1 MPRAAASPAAR
12 LQSVDAL
19 RGAIMIIMAIDH
31 IRDFIH
37 RGAMSFSP
45 TDLTVTTAPIFF
57 TRWITHF
64 CAPVFMLSA
73 GIGAYLWMQRGGHSK
88 AELSRFLVTRG
99 VWLILLET
107 TILRWVMFSEIHFRN
122 GVVILL
128 ILWALG
134 VSMIALA
141 ALAHL
146 PMRVLAVLSVIVI
159 AMHNLL
165 DPVRPEIFGRAAWLW
180 DILHQQALFRFLG
193 VNFVT
198 GYPVLPWIFVMAGGY
213 CLGEVFL
220 WEADR
225 RRRFLLRLGLLLSV
239 AFLVLRAVNVYG
251 DPSPRT
257 HQASALLSVLSFL
270 NTTKY
275 PPSLEFLLMT
285 LGPALILLSWLDGL
299 RFSSSNPLIVFGR
312 VPFFYYVGH
321 LVVIH
326 AGAILLNFLR
336 YGNKPFLWL
345 AAPSMGGPRELFPP
359 DYGFDLW
366 VVYAFWIATV
376 AILYP
381 ACLWFSRLKQRRH
394 DWWLSYL

>member
-1 MPRAAASPAAR
+1 
-12 LQSVDAL
+12 
-19 RGAIMIIMAIDH
+19 MIIMAIDH

-37 RGAMSFSP
+37 RGAMSSSP
-45 TDLTVTTAPIFF
+45 TDLGTTTAAVFF

-64 CAPVFMLSA
+64 CAPVFMVTA
-73 GIGAYLWMQRGGHSK
+73 GIGAYLWMQRGGHTK

-99 VWLILLET
+99 LWLIVLET
-107 TILRWVMFSEIHFRN
+107 TLLRWVMFSEFHFRS

-141 ALAHL
+141 ALGHL
-146 PMRVLAVLSVIVI
+146 PLRVLAILSVVVI
-159 AMHNLL
+159 AAHNSL
-165 DPVRPEIFGRAAWLW
+165 DSVRADSFGRMAWLW
-180 DILHQQALFRFLG
+180 DILHQQALFSFLG

-198 GYPVLPWIFVMAGGY
+198 GYPELPWIFVMAAGF
-213 CLGEVFL
+213 CLGQVFL
-220 WEADR
+220 WEAAR
-225 RRRFLLRLGLLLSV
+225 RRRFLLFAGVLLTTGFV
-239 AFLVLRAVNVYG
+239 ILRAVNVYG

-257 HQASALLSVLSFL
+257 HQATGLFSMLSFL

-285 LGPALILLSWLDGL
+285 LGPALIALAWLDGK
-299 RFSSSNPLIVFGR
+299 RFGVKNPLIVFGR
-312 VPFFYYVGH
+312 VPFFYYVAH

-326 AGAILLNFLR
+326 AGAILLNFVR
-336 YGNKPFLWL
+336 YGNKPFLWM
-345 AAPSMGGPRELFPP
+345 AAPSMGGRPELFPP
-359 DYGFDLW
+359 DYGFSLW
-366 VVYAFWIATV
+366 VVYAFGIATV

-381 ACLWFSRLKQRRH
+381 ACLWFSQLKQRRH